1 MDIKTIDEK
10 WKKNG
15 GNLTPPKIFLAY
27 DNEDNKYFVIQDYG
41 AIVYMVI
48 EKSNITYTIPKKYL
62 TLIDNKYYK
71 INNSNKLISVTC
83 RARNKYEQFV
93 QKYLL

>member
-1 MDIKTIDEK
+1 MDIESIAEK
-10 WKKNG
+10 WKNNAGDLKSPNHY
-15 GNLTPPKIFLAY
+15 LAY
-27 DNEDNKYFVIQDYG
+27 DNEDKKYFVIKDQG
-41 AIVYMVI
+41 SIVYMVI

-62 TLIDNKYYK
+62 TLIDDKYYK
-71 INNSNKLISVTC
+71 INNSGKLISVTC

>member
-1 MDIKTIDEK
+1 MDVKTIAEK
-10 WKKNG
+10 WKKHSG
-15 GNLTPPKIFLAY
+15 DLSPPKIFMAY
-27 DNEDNKYFVIQDYG
+27 DSEDKKYFVIQDYG

-62 TLIDNKYYK
+62 TLIDEKYYK
-71 INNSNKLISVTC
+71 INNQSKLISVTC
-83 RARNKYEQFV
+83 RARNRYEQFV

>member
-1 MDIKTIDEK
+1 MDTKSISEK

-15 GNLTPPKIFLAY
+15 GDLIQPKIFLAY
-27 DNEDNKYFVIQDYG
+27 DNEDKKYFVIQDYG

-62 TLIDNKYYK
+62 TLIDDKYYK

-83 RARNKYEQFV
+83 RARNKYEKFV